1 MGERPASQGISGSL
15 QDVAVADVLQFIH
28 LGKRTG
34 VLALERGEE
43 RASIGFFKGK
53 IVFAQATGAPR
64 LGDLLIRQ
72 GFVDRQRLETALAAQ
87 RQSSSRK
94 SLGQLLLNAG
104 LVNANQLKAVV
115 EEQIRRAVA
124 TVLGWETGEFEFLP
138 DDLTPADEVTLYP
151 VDVIPEVEVDTAKL
165 LQQASEIFQQKNQQE
180 AVSPVTAKAPEILS
194 SEDLTRV
201 LEQLDAQTA
210 EHRPLVHVLT
220 PDDAFLARLTSA
232 LREEARAVRRV
243 NLEEAGDG
251 QGPTVVVA
259 DARQGILVASEAAK
273 LRRLRPNVRL
283 VVVTAPGQPVAPYLR
298 AGAALVVPA
307 DLDAVVAAVTAA
319 ASSKEEPPDYREA
332 AAELT
337 LHRWRQA
344 FGDLR
349 TGFVATTLAL
359 NLLSI
364 LSETVARA
372 ILLLAKE
379 RELSVLGA
387 FGRDAQ
393 GQLLA
398 QSTRGLRLAWG
409 GEHLLRQAVDSGEV
423 VRGPHALL
431 PEPLRQLLGPAARDE
446 VVVFPVRGVQRVIA
460 LVVADNGERDAPIAH
475 GEIVELAAEQAGM
488 AFENELLRR
497 KLLEKTGSNQ
507 SAIKKRS

>member
-1 MGERPASQGISGSL
+1 MGEGPASQGISGSL

-34 VLALERGEE
+34 VLALERGED
-43 RASIGFFKGK
+43 RATIGFFKGK

-64 LGDLLIRQ
+64 IGDLLIRR
-72 GFVDRQRLETALAAQ
+72 GLVDRQRLEAALASQ
-87 RQSSSRK
+87 RQGPGRR
-94 SLGQLLLNAG
+94 SLGQLLVNAG
-104 LVNANQLKAVV
+104 LINGAQLKAVV

-124 TVLGWETGEFEFLP
+124 VVLGWETGEFEFLP

-151 VDVIPEVEVDTAKL
+151 FDVIPEVEVDTAKL

-180 AVSPVTAKAPEILS
+180 VVSPVTPKAPEILT

-220 PDDAFLARLTSA
+220 PDDAFLARLCAA
-232 LREEARAVRRV
+232 LREEARTVRRV
-243 NLEEAGDG
+243 SLEEAGDG
-251 QGPTVVVA
+251 QGPIVVVA
-259 DARQGILVASEAAK
+259 DARQGILGPSDVTRV
-273 LRRLRPNVRL
+273 RRLRSGVR
-283 VVVTAPGQPVAPYLR
+283 VVVVAEPGQPVAPYLR

-307 DLDAVVAAVTAA
+307 ELEAVTAA
-319 ASSKEEPPDYREA
+319 ASSKEELPAPREG

-337 LHRWRQA
+337 LHRLRQA

-349 TGFVATTLAL
+349 SGFVATSLAL

-372 ILLLAKE
+372 VLLLAKE

-387 FGRDAQ
+387 FGRDAR

-409 GEHLLRQAVDSGEV
+409 GDDLLRRAVESGEV
-423 VRGPHALL
+423 VRGPHAQL
-431 PEPLRQLLGPAARDE
+431 PELLRQLLGPAARDE

-460 LVVADNGERDAPIAH
+460 LVVADNGERDAPIADW
-475 GEIVELAAEQAGM
+475 EIVELAAEQAGM

-497 KLLEKTGSNQ
+497 KLLEKTGSAPN
-507 SAIKKRS
+507 AKDKRP